1 MLVVFQ
7 AQFQRAPILDQVDRA
22 RLGVDGGN
30 FNGSLL
36 VTHGYLQI
44 FGFGRLGTGIDER
57 EARLFHP
64 L

>member
-7 AQFQRAPILDQVDRA
+7 VQFQRAPILDQADRA

-30 FNGSLL
+30 LNGSLL

-44 FGFGRLGTGIDER
+44 FGFGRLGTGID
-57 EARLFHP
+57 
-64 L
+64 

>member
-22 RLGVDGGN
+22 RLSVEGGN
-30 FNGSLL
+30 LNGSLL

-44 FGFGRLGTGIDER
+44 FGFGRLGTGID
-57 EARLFHP
+57 
-64 L
+64 